1 MTVPRRRDQDPRI
14 IRGSGTVPGFAWY
27 LVVVSVAMIILAI
40 ALKPEQV
47 EDEYAHVADSDLE
60 SFLAP
65 AAGGNRDEEKAPR
78 KTFSLREKM
87 EQRLKRSQTR

>member
-1 MTVPRRRDQDPRI
+1 MTVPRRRGRDPRI

-87 EQRLKRSQTR
+87 DQRLKRGQTP